1 MVVPVAVMLALGLW
15 GLDRGGMWGDEGVTF
30 LVGRRT
36 VPQIW
41 HLLHGVDAV
50 HGLYY
55 LLMHAVLAVHPG
67 EVALRLP
74 SVCGAAATAG
84 LVAALGVRLA
94 RPRVGLWAGLLY
106 AITPLTG
113 HYAQEG
119 RSYALV
125 AAGVA
130 GATLLLVRALEER
143 PGRSWWLYGAVLAV
157 TFLLHEFAVLVL
169 FAHAITLAATRA
181 RRTVWLGWGCAAGVA
196 VGALLPLAWVSQ
208 RQSGQVA
215 WLRVPD
221 WDTTERLARDFL
233 AVTPTGIVFWTSL
246 LLILLGLGSG
256 RLASVA
262 LPLLLVPPVLLLTVS
277 QFRPLFHER
286 YVLYAL
292 AGAPLLV
299 AAGADRVMGAV
310 RWLWL
315 EGRSVPGDRCVEV
328 ERVVA
333 ESGSPRELVGAVSG
347 GGHRLGGDRR
357 TGAGAGAGAGE
368 GARAGAQ
375 HRAAAGVGAQADTRD
390 GAAAE
395 APDGAG
401 ARADVR
407 DRAGGG
413 GEAGAGGGARVAAA
427 AGLGAGA
434 RGGAGVEARAD
445 VRAAAAVAAG
455 ARDRDRAGSAGEA
468 GAGGGSRSA
477 AATTSRPSLTGVDR
491 TTLLRPDTRRP
502 PTDRRP
508 LRRTLLAN
516 RTPMATLATRANL
529 ITLAGVLAAT
539 APFLHGLPAYR
550 NDRSAA
556 NRPENLAA
564 VSALAGRELRP
575 GDPVLFLPSFWRV
588 TASAYP
594 GPFVGARD
602 LALGESGARS
612 GTLSG
617 REVGPGVL
625 RARLAGVDRVWIV
638 AQSNLLPSRWVP
650 GDPTDRVKLDVVDGE
665 FARRQEYVRGRVKL
679 ALYIRRMPPQ
689 PTLSTQPVSA
699 PTPHPT
705 SPNPT
710 PP

>member
-1 MVVPVAVMLALGLW
+1 MLALGLW

-315 EGRSVPGDRCVEV
+315 EGRSVPGDRCVEA

-347 GGHRLGGDRR
+347 SGHRLGGDRR
-357 TGAGAGAGAGE
+357 TGAGAGE

-375 HRAAAGVGAQADTRD
+375 HRAAAGVGAQADARD
-390 GAAAE
+390 GAAVE

-407 DRAGGG
+407 DRAGSG
-413 GEAGAGGGARVAAA
+413 GEA
-427 AGLGAGA
+427 
-434 RGGAGVEARAD
+434 
-445 VRAAAAVAAG
+445 
-455 ARDRDRAGSAGEA
+455 
-468 GAGGGSRSA
+468 
-477 AATTSRPSLTGVDR
+477 
-491 TTLLRPDTRRP
+491 
-502 PTDRRP
+502 
-508 LRRTLLAN
+508 
-516 RTPMATLATRANL
+516 
-529 ITLAGVLAAT
+529 
-539 APFLHGLPAYR
+539 
-550 NDRSAA
+550 
-556 NRPENLAA
+556 
-564 VSALAGRELRP
+564 
-575 GDPVLFLPSFWRV
+575 
-588 TASAYP
+588 
-594 GPFVGARD
+594 
-602 LALGESGARS
+602 
-612 GTLSG
+612 
-617 REVGPGVL
+617 
-625 RARLAGVDRVWIV
+625 
-638 AQSNLLPSRWVP
+638 
-650 GDPTDRVKLDVVDGE
+650 
-665 FARRQEYVRGRVKL
+665 
-679 ALYIRRMPPQ
+679 
-689 PTLSTQPVSA
+689 
-699 PTPHPT
+699 
-705 SPNPT
+705 
-710 PP
+710 